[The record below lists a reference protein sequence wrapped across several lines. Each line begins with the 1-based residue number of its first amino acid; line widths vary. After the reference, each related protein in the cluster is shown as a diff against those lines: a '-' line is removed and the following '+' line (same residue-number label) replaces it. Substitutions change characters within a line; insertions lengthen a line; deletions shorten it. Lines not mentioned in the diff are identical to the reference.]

1 MCVYF
6 PTLFRIK
13 HTVRCQKGTHL
24 NTSKPLEEIHY
35 KLFLSRSQIWEIS
48 SCKLYLCWDE
58 NYIKVKGGGFRIWH
72 YFSRQ
77 IIIILKKSSL
87 FILNGVSVTVIFLV
101 KLSAVVDSLFPPL
114 VASGTWVSF
123 FPPVDN
129 RYMWIYVIAVP
140 YILHFLNS

>member
-1 MCVYF
+1 MSVSQCALHTYYQFVLLGFNPVLCKSTFLRPKRITCGEIKMTVVCASIF

-58 NYIKVKGGGFRIWH
+58 NYIKVKGGDLGFGI
-72 YFSRQ
+72 
-77 IIIILKKSSL
+77 
-87 FILNGVSVTVIFLV
+87 IFLF
-101 KLSAVVDSLFPPL
+101 A
-114 VASGTWVSF
+114 
-123 FPPVDN
+123 N
-129 RYMWIYVIAVP
+129 NN
-140 YILHFLNS
+140 YIKKNQFSSY